1 MPSEKEQRQADDL
14 KAFAWDMRQLE
25 QRYVSELRK
34 QGLDDLAEE
43 IENLAKS
50 AQATAEEFDA

>member
-25 QRYVSELRK
+25 QRHVSELRK
-34 QGLDDLAEE
+34 QGLDDLAEK
-43 IENLAKS
+43 IEDLAKN
-50 AQATAEEFDA
+50 AQAAAEEFDA